1 MSGLFIA
8 KNFIVCNRTEE
19 ALMDVARRR
28 HVQLSDSIVVQDV
41 NCLYVTSA
49 YRKEGWGIIK

>member
-1 MSGLFIA
+1 
-8 KNFIVCNRTEE
+8 
-19 ALMDVARRR
+19 MDVARRR